1 MEPYAGKSLYP
12 HNGQRVVVGM
22 RLVQAVSD
30 VFLGWTSGP
39 NGDFYVRQLRD
50 AKVKP
55 LVELFDVPIFSI
67 FSRACGR
74 DLARGHARS
83 GDSRAIAAY
92 LEKDERFDEAI
103 GNFSVAYADQAERD
117 HAALQRAVKLGK
129 IDAYTE

>member
-1 MEPYAGKSLYP
+1 MYSS
-12 HNGQRVVVGM
+12 VGRADRTETFTCASCAM
-22 RLVQAVSD
+22 PRSSRWWN
-30 VFLGWTSGP
+30 FSI
-39 NGDFYVRQLRD
+39 
-50 AKVKP
+50 
-55 LVELFDVPIFSI
+55 VPMFSI

-103 GNFSVAYADQAERD
+103 GDFSVAYADQAERD